1 MMKSEA
7 QGIIQDLYQELAPTA
22 VNEGIRA
29 ELCKAHQQ
37 LQETPELDESLL
49 KKLTNYI
56 TYTIFTQQLR
66 LTPTQNLLVS
76 ELLSLS
82 HRLSA

>member
-1 MMKSEA
+1 MKSEA

-29 ELCKAHQQ
+29 ELCKAHQR
-37 LQETPELDESLL
+37 LQATPELDESLL

>member
-29 ELCKAHQQ
+29 ELSKAHQQ
-37 LQETPELDESLL
+37 LQATPELDESLL